1 MDIAPYQDRHRD
13 GVIGLWGD
21 VFAGDPP
28 WNEPGA
34 VIAAKLRE
42 RPELFFVASGGGR
55 VLGTVMAGY
64 DGHRGW
70 IYALAVSPDRRLLGI
85 ARALM
90 KRAEDALQGLG
101 CVKVNLQVRPD
112 NEGVAA
118 FYEKIGYAVEE
129 RISMGKPLG
138 PFAGNS

>member
-1 MDIAPYQDRHRD
+1 MDIAPYSNSHRD
-13 GVIGLWGD
+13 GVIGLWND
-21 VFAGDPP
+21 IFAGDPP

-34 VIAAKLRE
+34 VIAAKLHE
-42 RPELFFVASGGGR
+42 HPELFFVACGDAR

-70 IYALAVSPDRRLLGI
+70 IYSLAVAPEHRGQGI

-90 KRAEDALQGLG
+90 KRAEEALEGLG
-101 CVKVNLQVRPD
+101 CVKVNLQVRGG

-118 FYEKIGYAVEE
+118 FYENIGYAVED
-129 RISMGKPLG
+129 RISMGKRLG
-138 PFAGNS
+138 PFADS

>member
-13 GVIGLWGD
+13 GVIGLWQEI
-21 VFAGDPP
+21 FAGSTP

-42 RPELFFVASGGGR
+42 RPELFFVASDGGR

-70 IYALAVSPDRRLLGI
+70 IYALAVGPDHRGLGL
-85 ARALM
+85 ARGLM
-90 KRAEDALQGLG
+90 KMAEYALAGLG
-101 CVKVNLQVRPD
+101 CVKVNLQVQSE

-129 RISMGKPLG
+129 RISMGKLLG
-138 PFAGNS
+138 PFAGGA

>member
-1 MDIAPYQDRHRD
+1 MDITPYSDRHRP
-13 GVIGLWGD
+13 GVIGLWNEI
-21 VFAGDPP
+21 FAGDPP

-34 VIAAKLRE
+34 VIAAKMGE
-42 RPELFFVASGGGR
+42 HPELFFVAREDAR
-55 VLGTVMAGY
+55 VVGTVMAGY

-70 IYALAVSPDRRLLGI
+70 IYALAVGPEHRGQGI

-90 KRAEDALQGLG
+90 KRAEAALAALG
-101 CVKVNLQVRPD
+101 CVKVNLQVRGG

-118 FYEKIGYAVEE
+118 FYGKLGYAVED

-138 PFAGNS
+138 PFAEDT

>member
-1 MDIAPYQDRHRD
+1 MDIAPYSDGHRD
-13 GVIGLWGD
+13 GVIGLWNDIFDG
-21 VFAGDPP
+21 AAP

-34 VIAAKLRE
+34 VIAAKMGE
-42 RPELFFVASGGGR
+42 HPELFFVASGGGR
-55 VLGTVMAGY
+55 VVGTVMAGY

-70 IYALAVSPDRRLLGI
+70 IYALAVSPDHRDQGL

-90 KRAEDALQGLG
+90 KRAEDALAAMG
-101 CVKVNLQVRPD
+101 CVKVNLQVRGG

-118 FYEKIGYAVEE
+118 FYEKIGYAVED

-138 PFAGNS
+138 PFAGDS

>member
-1 MDIAPYQDRHRD
+1 MDIAPYSDSQRS
-13 GVIGLWGD
+13 GVIALWKD
-21 VFAGDPP
+21 IFAGDPP

-34 VIAAKLRE
+34 VIAAKMGE
-42 RPELFFVASGGGR
+42 HPELFFVASRDAR

-70 IYALAVSPDRRLLGI
+70 IYALAVSPDHRHQGI

-90 KRAEDALQGLG
+90 KRAEAALAALG
-101 CVKVNLQVRPD
+101 CVKVNLQVRGG

-118 FYEKIGYAVEE
+118 FYENIGYAVED

-138 PFAGNS
+138 PFAEGA